1 MKRQIAGILT
11 GLLVCSAF
19 LAGCGKNEAT
29 QAVKES
35 VETEKEGNGES
46 TEAEGK
52 DQDKKSDAEETDG
65 STEESSGEDQAPEVV
80 LDKIG
85 ILLPEERSDMN
96 GSLERAELKSRLEE
110 NGYDAALY
118 FAKEDADTQIGQIRA
133 LLQDEN
139 LKALVISPVDPYSLS
154 DVLQEASDQSIPV
167 IDYDDLIMDT
177 DKIKYYV
184 TFNTRAIGN
193 EIGKNIV
200 KQAELSLALVPALSG
215 CGSDNTSSDNS
226 TPDITSTTPQSTD
239 SEPSSQQT
247 TVSDIIS
254 LPESSDNSS
263 TINDL
268 RTQIVSTAEALV
280 GVDYV
285 SGMATPEQGFDNS
298 GLIYYVLREN
308 GFINCPRGTAA
319 QKEMGTTVALSEIE
333 PGDILFFTDKDS
345 ETGEMIDFA
354 GIYTGNGQL
363 IYSPYPG
370 EKVKFADLNSSY
382 WQNCFS
388 RAVRVA

>member
-1 MKRQIAGILT
+1 MKRY
-11 GLLVCSAF
+11 
-19 LAGCGKNEAT
+19 
-29 QAVKES
+29 AV
-35 VETEKEGNGES
+35 T
-46 TEAEGK
+46 
-52 DQDKKSDAEETDG
+52 
-65 STEESSGEDQAPEVV
+65 
-80 LDKIG
+80 LFI
-85 ILLPEERSDMN
+85 
-96 GSLERAELKSRLEE
+96 
-110 NGYDAALY
+110 AAL
-118 FAKEDADTQIGQIRA
+118 A
-133 LLQDEN
+133 
-139 LKALVISPVDPYSLS
+139 
-154 DVLQEASDQSIPV
+154 
-167 IDYDDLIMDT
+167 
-177 DKIKYYV
+177 
-184 TFNTRAIGN
+184 
-193 EIGKNIV
+193 
-200 KQAELSLALVPALSG
+200 LALVPVLSG

-268 RTQIVSTAEALV
+268 RTQIVSTAEARV

>member
-1 MKRQIAGILT
+1 MKRY
-11 GLLVCSAF
+11 
-19 LAGCGKNEAT
+19 
-29 QAVKES
+29 AV
-35 VETEKEGNGES
+35 T
-46 TEAEGK
+46 
-52 DQDKKSDAEETDG
+52 
-65 STEESSGEDQAPEVV
+65 
-80 LDKIG
+80 LFI
-85 ILLPEERSDMN
+85 
-96 GSLERAELKSRLEE
+96 
-110 NGYDAALY
+110 AAL
-118 FAKEDADTQIGQIRA
+118 T
-133 LLQDEN
+133 
-139 LKALVISPVDPYSLS
+139 
-154 DVLQEASDQSIPV
+154 
-167 IDYDDLIMDT
+167 
-177 DKIKYYV
+177 
-184 TFNTRAIGN
+184 
-193 EIGKNIV
+193 
-200 KQAELSLALVPALSG
+200 LALVPALSG
-215 CGSDNTSSDNS
+215 CGSDNPSSDNS
-226 TPDITSTTPQSTD
+226 TPDITSTTPQSTG

-319 QKEMGTTVALSEIE
+319 QKEMGTTVPLSEIE

-354 GIYTGNGQL
+354 GIYTGNDQL

>member
-1 MKRQIAGILT
+1 MKRY
-11 GLLVCSAF
+11 
-19 LAGCGKNEAT
+19 
-29 QAVKES
+29 AV
-35 VETEKEGNGES
+35 T
-46 TEAEGK
+46 
-52 DQDKKSDAEETDG
+52 
-65 STEESSGEDQAPEVV
+65 
-80 LDKIG
+80 LFI
-85 ILLPEERSDMN
+85 
-96 GSLERAELKSRLEE
+96 
-110 NGYDAALY
+110 AAL
-118 FAKEDADTQIGQIRA
+118 A
-133 LLQDEN
+133 
-139 LKALVISPVDPYSLS
+139 
-154 DVLQEASDQSIPV
+154 
-167 IDYDDLIMDT
+167 
-177 DKIKYYV
+177 
-184 TFNTRAIGN
+184 
-193 EIGKNIV
+193 
-200 KQAELSLALVPALSG
+200 LALVPVLSG

-319 QKEMGTTVALSEIE
+319 QKEMGTTVPLSEIE

-354 GIYTGNGQL
+354 GIYTGNDQL

>member
-1 MKRQIAGILT
+1 MKRY
-11 GLLVCSAF
+11 
-19 LAGCGKNEAT
+19 
-29 QAVKES
+29 AV
-35 VETEKEGNGES
+35 T
-46 TEAEGK
+46 
-52 DQDKKSDAEETDG
+52 
-65 STEESSGEDQAPEVV
+65 
-80 LDKIG
+80 LFI
-85 ILLPEERSDMN
+85 
-96 GSLERAELKSRLEE
+96 
-110 NGYDAALY
+110 AAL
-118 FAKEDADTQIGQIRA
+118 A
-133 LLQDEN
+133 
-139 LKALVISPVDPYSLS
+139 
-154 DVLQEASDQSIPV
+154 
-167 IDYDDLIMDT
+167 
-177 DKIKYYV
+177 
-184 TFNTRAIGN
+184 
-193 EIGKNIV
+193 
-200 KQAELSLALVPALSG
+200 LALVPAL

-319 QKEMGTTVALSEIE
+319 QKEMGTTVQLSEIE

>member
-1 MKRQIAGILT
+1 MKRY
-11 GLLVCSAF
+11 
-19 LAGCGKNEAT
+19 
-29 QAVKES
+29 AV
-35 VETEKEGNGES
+35 T
-46 TEAEGK
+46 
-52 DQDKKSDAEETDG
+52 
-65 STEESSGEDQAPEVV
+65 
-80 LDKIG
+80 LFI
-85 ILLPEERSDMN
+85 
-96 GSLERAELKSRLEE
+96 
-110 NGYDAALY
+110 AAL
-118 FAKEDADTQIGQIRA
+118 A
-133 LLQDEN
+133 
-139 LKALVISPVDPYSLS
+139 
-154 DVLQEASDQSIPV
+154 
-167 IDYDDLIMDT
+167 
-177 DKIKYYV
+177 
-184 TFNTRAIGN
+184 
-193 EIGKNIV
+193 
-200 KQAELSLALVPALSG
+200 LALVPALSG

-254 LPESSDNSS
+254 HPESSDNSS

-280 GVDYV
+280 GIDYV

-319 QKEMGTTVALSEIE
+319 QKEMGTTVPLSEIE

-354 GIYTGNGQL
+354 GIYTGNDQL
-363 IYSPYPG
+363 IYSPNPG

-388 RAVRVA
+388 CAVRVA

>member
-1 MKRQIAGILT
+1 MKRY
-11 GLLVCSAF
+11 
-19 LAGCGKNEAT
+19 
-29 QAVKES
+29 AV
-35 VETEKEGNGES
+35 T
-46 TEAEGK
+46 
-52 DQDKKSDAEETDG
+52 
-65 STEESSGEDQAPEVV
+65 
-80 LDKIG
+80 LFI
-85 ILLPEERSDMN
+85 
-96 GSLERAELKSRLEE
+96 
-110 NGYDAALY
+110 AAL
-118 FAKEDADTQIGQIRA
+118 A
-133 LLQDEN
+133 
-139 LKALVISPVDPYSLS
+139 
-154 DVLQEASDQSIPV
+154 
-167 IDYDDLIMDT
+167 
-177 DKIKYYV
+177 
-184 TFNTRAIGN
+184 
-193 EIGKNIV
+193 
-200 KQAELSLALVPALSG
+200 LALVPALSG
-215 CGSDNTSSDNS
+215 CGSDNISSDNS

>member
-1 MKRQIAGILT
+1 MKRY
-11 GLLVCSAF
+11 
-19 LAGCGKNEAT
+19 
-29 QAVKES
+29 AV
-35 VETEKEGNGES
+35 T
-46 TEAEGK
+46 
-52 DQDKKSDAEETDG
+52 
-65 STEESSGEDQAPEVV
+65 
-80 LDKIG
+80 LFI
-85 ILLPEERSDMN
+85 
-96 GSLERAELKSRLEE
+96 
-110 NGYDAALY
+110 AAL
-118 FAKEDADTQIGQIRA
+118 A
-133 LLQDEN
+133 
-139 LKALVISPVDPYSLS
+139 
-154 DVLQEASDQSIPV
+154 
-167 IDYDDLIMDT
+167 
-177 DKIKYYV
+177 
-184 TFNTRAIGN
+184 
-193 EIGKNIV
+193 
-200 KQAELSLALVPALSG
+200 LALVPVLSG

-308 GFINCPRGTAA
+308 SFINCPRGTAA
-319 QKEMGTTVALSEIE
+319 QKEMGTTVPLSEIE

-354 GIYTGNGQL
+354 GIYTSNGQL

>member
-1 MKRQIAGILT
+1 MKRYAVTLFIA
-11 GLLVCSAF
+11 A
-19 LAGCGKNEAT
+19 
-29 QAVKES
+29 
-35 VETEKEGNGES
+35 
-46 TEAEGK
+46 
-52 DQDKKSDAEETDG
+52 
-65 STEESSGEDQAPEVV
+65 
-80 LDKIG
+80 
-85 ILLPEERSDMN
+85 
-96 GSLERAELKSRLEE
+96 
-110 NGYDAALY
+110 
-118 FAKEDADTQIGQIRA
+118 
-133 LLQDEN
+133 
-139 LKALVISPVDPYSLS
+139 
-154 DVLQEASDQSIPV
+154 
-167 IDYDDLIMDT
+167 
-177 DKIKYYV
+177 
-184 TFNTRAIGN
+184 
-193 EIGKNIV
+193 
-200 KQAELSLALVPALSG
+200 LALVLVSALSG

>member
-1 MKRQIAGILT
+1 MKRY
-11 GLLVCSAF
+11 
-19 LAGCGKNEAT
+19 
-29 QAVKES
+29 AV
-35 VETEKEGNGES
+35 T
-46 TEAEGK
+46 
-52 DQDKKSDAEETDG
+52 
-65 STEESSGEDQAPEVV
+65 
-80 LDKIG
+80 LFI
-85 ILLPEERSDMN
+85 
-96 GSLERAELKSRLEE
+96 
-110 NGYDAALY
+110 AAL
-118 FAKEDADTQIGQIRA
+118 A
-133 LLQDEN
+133 
-139 LKALVISPVDPYSLS
+139 
-154 DVLQEASDQSIPV
+154 
-167 IDYDDLIMDT
+167 
-177 DKIKYYV
+177 
-184 TFNTRAIGN
+184 
-193 EIGKNIV
+193 
-200 KQAELSLALVPALSG
+200 LALVPVLSG

-308 GFINCPRGTAA
+308 SFINCPRGTAA
-319 QKEMGTTVALSEIE
+319 QKEMGTTVPLGEIE

>member
-1 MKRQIAGILT
+1 MKRY
-11 GLLVCSAF
+11 
-19 LAGCGKNEAT
+19 
-29 QAVKES
+29 AV
-35 VETEKEGNGES
+35 T
-46 TEAEGK
+46 
-52 DQDKKSDAEETDG
+52 
-65 STEESSGEDQAPEVV
+65 
-80 LDKIG
+80 LFI
-85 ILLPEERSDMN
+85 
-96 GSLERAELKSRLEE
+96 
-110 NGYDAALY
+110 AAL
-118 FAKEDADTQIGQIRA
+118 
-133 LLQDEN
+133 
-139 LKALVISPVDPYSLS
+139 ALV
-154 DVLQEASDQSIPV
+154 
-167 IDYDDLIMDT
+167 
-177 DKIKYYV
+177 
-184 TFNTRAIGN
+184 
-193 EIGKNIV
+193 
-200 KQAELSLALVPALSG
+200 LVPALSG
-215 CGSDNTSSDNS
+215 CGSGNTSSDNS

>member
-1 MKRQIAGILT
+1 MKRY
-11 GLLVCSAF
+11 
-19 LAGCGKNEAT
+19 
-29 QAVKES
+29 AV
-35 VETEKEGNGES
+35 T
-46 TEAEGK
+46 
-52 DQDKKSDAEETDG
+52 
-65 STEESSGEDQAPEVV
+65 
-80 LDKIG
+80 LFI
-85 ILLPEERSDMN
+85 
-96 GSLERAELKSRLEE
+96 
-110 NGYDAALY
+110 AAL
-118 FAKEDADTQIGQIRA
+118 A
-133 LLQDEN
+133 
-139 LKALVISPVDPYSLS
+139 
-154 DVLQEASDQSIPV
+154 
-167 IDYDDLIMDT
+167 
-177 DKIKYYV
+177 
-184 TFNTRAIGN
+184 
-193 EIGKNIV
+193 
-200 KQAELSLALVPALSG
+200 LALVTALSG

-268 RTQIVSTAEALV
+268 RTQIVTTAEALV

-319 QKEMGTTVALSEIE
+319 QKEMGTTVPLSEIE

-388 RAVRVA
+388 CAVRVA

>member
-1 MKRQIAGILT
+1 MKRY
-11 GLLVCSAF
+11 
-19 LAGCGKNEAT
+19 
-29 QAVKES
+29 AV
-35 VETEKEGNGES
+35 T
-46 TEAEGK
+46 
-52 DQDKKSDAEETDG
+52 
-65 STEESSGEDQAPEVV
+65 
-80 LDKIG
+80 LFI
-85 ILLPEERSDMN
+85 
-96 GSLERAELKSRLEE
+96 
-110 NGYDAALY
+110 AAL
-118 FAKEDADTQIGQIRA
+118 A
-133 LLQDEN
+133 
-139 LKALVISPVDPYSLS
+139 
-154 DVLQEASDQSIPV
+154 
-167 IDYDDLIMDT
+167 
-177 DKIKYYV
+177 
-184 TFNTRAIGN
+184 
-193 EIGKNIV
+193 
-200 KQAELSLALVPALSG
+200 LALVSALSG

-280 GVDYV
+280 GIDYV

>member
-1 MKRQIAGILT
+1 MKRY
-11 GLLVCSAF
+11 
-19 LAGCGKNEAT
+19 
-29 QAVKES
+29 AV
-35 VETEKEGNGES
+35 T
-46 TEAEGK
+46 
-52 DQDKKSDAEETDG
+52 
-65 STEESSGEDQAPEVV
+65 
-80 LDKIG
+80 LFI
-85 ILLPEERSDMN
+85 
-96 GSLERAELKSRLEE
+96 
-110 NGYDAALY
+110 AAL
-118 FAKEDADTQIGQIRA
+118 T
-133 LLQDEN
+133 
-139 LKALVISPVDPYSLS
+139 
-154 DVLQEASDQSIPV
+154 
-167 IDYDDLIMDT
+167 
-177 DKIKYYV
+177 
-184 TFNTRAIGN
+184 
-193 EIGKNIV
+193 
-200 KQAELSLALVPALSG
+200 LALVPALSG
-215 CGSDNTSSDNS
+215 CGSDNTASDNS
-226 TPDITSTTPQSTD
+226 TPDITSTTPQSTG

-319 QKEMGTTVALSEIE
+319 QKEMGTTVPLSEIE

-354 GIYTGNGQL
+354 AIYTGSGRL

-388 RAVRVA
+388 CAVRVA

>member
-1 MKRQIAGILT
+1 MKRY
-11 GLLVCSAF
+11 
-19 LAGCGKNEAT
+19 
-29 QAVKES
+29 AV
-35 VETEKEGNGES
+35 T
-46 TEAEGK
+46 
-52 DQDKKSDAEETDG
+52 
-65 STEESSGEDQAPEVV
+65 
-80 LDKIG
+80 LFI
-85 ILLPEERSDMN
+85 
-96 GSLERAELKSRLEE
+96 
-110 NGYDAALY
+110 AAL
-118 FAKEDADTQIGQIRA
+118 A
-133 LLQDEN
+133 
-139 LKALVISPVDPYSLS
+139 
-154 DVLQEASDQSIPV
+154 
-167 IDYDDLIMDT
+167 
-177 DKIKYYV
+177 
-184 TFNTRAIGN
+184 
-193 EIGKNIV
+193 
-200 KQAELSLALVPALSG
+200 LALVPVLSG

-319 QKEMGTTVALSEIE
+319 QKEMGTTVPLSEIE

>member
-1 MKRQIAGILT
+1 MKRY
-11 GLLVCSAF
+11 
-19 LAGCGKNEAT
+19 
-29 QAVKES
+29 AV
-35 VETEKEGNGES
+35 T
-46 TEAEGK
+46 
-52 DQDKKSDAEETDG
+52 
-65 STEESSGEDQAPEVV
+65 
-80 LDKIG
+80 LFI
-85 ILLPEERSDMN
+85 
-96 GSLERAELKSRLEE
+96 
-110 NGYDAALY
+110 AAL
-118 FAKEDADTQIGQIRA
+118 
-133 LLQDEN
+133 
-139 LKALVISPVDPYSLS
+139 ALV
-154 DVLQEASDQSIPV
+154 
-167 IDYDDLIMDT
+167 
-177 DKIKYYV
+177 
-184 TFNTRAIGN
+184 
-193 EIGKNIV
+193 
-200 KQAELSLALVPALSG
+200 LVPALSG

-226 TPDITSTTPQSTD
+226 TPDTTSTTPQSTD

-268 RTQIVSTAEALV
+268 RTQIVLTAEALV

-319 QKEMGTTVALSEIE
+319 QKEMGTTVPLSEIE

>member
-1 MKRQIAGILT
+1 MKRY
-11 GLLVCSAF
+11 
-19 LAGCGKNEAT
+19 
-29 QAVKES
+29 AV
-35 VETEKEGNGES
+35 T
-46 TEAEGK
+46 
-52 DQDKKSDAEETDG
+52 
-65 STEESSGEDQAPEVV
+65 
-80 LDKIG
+80 LFI
-85 ILLPEERSDMN
+85 
-96 GSLERAELKSRLEE
+96 
-110 NGYDAALY
+110 AAL
-118 FAKEDADTQIGQIRA
+118 A
-133 LLQDEN
+133 
-139 LKALVISPVDPYSLS
+139 
-154 DVLQEASDQSIPV
+154 
-167 IDYDDLIMDT
+167 
-177 DKIKYYV
+177 
-184 TFNTRAIGN
+184 
-193 EIGKNIV
+193 
-200 KQAELSLALVPALSG
+200 LALVPALSR

>member
-1 MKRQIAGILT
+1 MKRY
-11 GLLVCSAF
+11 
-19 LAGCGKNEAT
+19 
-29 QAVKES
+29 AV
-35 VETEKEGNGES
+35 T
-46 TEAEGK
+46 
-52 DQDKKSDAEETDG
+52 
-65 STEESSGEDQAPEVV
+65 
-80 LDKIG
+80 LFI
-85 ILLPEERSDMN
+85 
-96 GSLERAELKSRLEE
+96 
-110 NGYDAALY
+110 AAL
-118 FAKEDADTQIGQIRA
+118 A
-133 LLQDEN
+133 
-139 LKALVISPVDPYSLS
+139 
-154 DVLQEASDQSIPV
+154 
-167 IDYDDLIMDT
+167 
-177 DKIKYYV
+177 
-184 TFNTRAIGN
+184 
-193 EIGKNIV
+193 
-200 KQAELSLALVPALSG
+200 LALVPVLSG

-333 PGDILFFTDKDS
+333 SGDILFFTDKDS

>member
-1 MKRQIAGILT
+1 MKRY
-11 GLLVCSAF
+11 
-19 LAGCGKNEAT
+19 
-29 QAVKES
+29 AV
-35 VETEKEGNGES
+35 T
-46 TEAEGK
+46 
-52 DQDKKSDAEETDG
+52 
-65 STEESSGEDQAPEVV
+65 
-80 LDKIG
+80 LFI
-85 ILLPEERSDMN
+85 
-96 GSLERAELKSRLEE
+96 
-110 NGYDAALY
+110 AAL
-118 FAKEDADTQIGQIRA
+118 
-133 LLQDEN
+133 
-139 LKALVISPVDPYSLS
+139 ALV
-154 DVLQEASDQSIPV
+154 
-167 IDYDDLIMDT
+167 
-177 DKIKYYV
+177 
-184 TFNTRAIGN
+184 F
-193 EIGKNIV
+193 
-200 KQAELSLALVPALSG
+200 VPALSG

>member
-1 MKRQIAGILT
+1 MKRY
-11 GLLVCSAF
+11 
-19 LAGCGKNEAT
+19 
-29 QAVKES
+29 AV
-35 VETEKEGNGES
+35 T
-46 TEAEGK
+46 
-52 DQDKKSDAEETDG
+52 
-65 STEESSGEDQAPEVV
+65 
-80 LDKIG
+80 LFI
-85 ILLPEERSDMN
+85 
-96 GSLERAELKSRLEE
+96 
-110 NGYDAALY
+110 AAL
-118 FAKEDADTQIGQIRA
+118 A
-133 LLQDEN
+133 
-139 LKALVISPVDPYSLS
+139 
-154 DVLQEASDQSIPV
+154 
-167 IDYDDLIMDT
+167 
-177 DKIKYYV
+177 
-184 TFNTRAIGN
+184 
-193 EIGKNIV
+193 
-200 KQAELSLALVPALSG
+200 LALVPVLSG

-285 SGMATPEQGFDNS
+285 GGMATPEQGFDNS

-319 QKEMGTTVALSEIE
+319 QKEMGTTVPLSEIE

>member
-1 MKRQIAGILT
+1 MKRY
-11 GLLVCSAF
+11 
-19 LAGCGKNEAT
+19 
-29 QAVKES
+29 AV
-35 VETEKEGNGES
+35 T
-46 TEAEGK
+46 
-52 DQDKKSDAEETDG
+52 
-65 STEESSGEDQAPEVV
+65 
-80 LDKIG
+80 LFI
-85 ILLPEERSDMN
+85 
-96 GSLERAELKSRLEE
+96 
-110 NGYDAALY
+110 AAL
-118 FAKEDADTQIGQIRA
+118 
-133 LLQDEN
+133 
-139 LKALVISPVDPYSLS
+139 ALV
-154 DVLQEASDQSIPV
+154 
-167 IDYDDLIMDT
+167 
-177 DKIKYYV
+177 
-184 TFNTRAIGN
+184 
-193 EIGKNIV
+193 
-200 KQAELSLALVPALSG
+200 LVPALSG

-319 QKEMGTTVALSEIE
+319 QKEMGTTVPLSEIE

-363 IYSPYPG
+363 IFSPYPG